1 MVVTINYNETE
12 VIKKMV
18 FIIEQLVDLALA
30 ISEYISQAVQTI
42 INCFLYPFQCIFTW
56 IKNIITLII
65 DSFTSLI
72 STIWNTFDI
81 IYDYIYNLLTLLFPN
96 IWVTLILLGVTIVF
110 LLRIYYFLKDIH
122 ILGTSI

>member
-1 MVVTINYNETE
+1 
-12 VIKKMV
+12 MV
-18 FIIEQLVDLALA
+18 FIIEELVHLALA

-110 LLRIYYFLKDIH
+110 LLRIYHFLKDIH
-122 ILGTSI
+122 ILGNSI